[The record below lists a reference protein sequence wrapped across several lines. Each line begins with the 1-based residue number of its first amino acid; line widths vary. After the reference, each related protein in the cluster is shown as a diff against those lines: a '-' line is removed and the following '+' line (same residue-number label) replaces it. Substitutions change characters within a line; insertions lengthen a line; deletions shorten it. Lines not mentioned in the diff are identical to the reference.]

1 MTSQLMKKFT
11 LLVLTSSICLI
22 TFSQTRFGVKG
33 GLNIAKAK
41 NLTASPQERYSF
53 HAGVN
58 FQQVLGKKFFLQP
71 EVLYSSKGHS
81 FTSDFAGSDGA
92 NRLNY
97 FSIPVL
103 FGYRVDD
110 KLSMLFGPEFNY
122 LLKSAVR
129 YDLGVTDFTKQYPRF
144 DAGVDLGVAYKIA
157 RKLSAELRYY
167 YGFNTL
173 YYTDFGGVKHDE
185 IKGANRTFQAGVTYW
200 FR

>member
-1 MTSQLMKKFT
+1 MKKIT
-11 LLVLTSSICLI
+11 LLVLTCLI
-22 TFSQTRFGVKG
+22 CIISFSQTRLGVKG

-58 FQQVLGKKFFLQP
+58 FQRALVKKFFLQP
-71 EVLYSSKGHS
+71 ELLYSSKGHS
-81 FTSDFAGSDGA
+81 FTSDFASSDGA

-103 FGYRVDD
+103 LGYRVDD
-110 KLSMLFGPEFNY
+110 KLAILFGPEFNY

-129 YDLGVTDFTKQYPRF
+129 YDRSVTDFTTQYPRF
-144 DAGVDLGVAYKIA
+144 DAGVDLGVAYKITK
-157 RKLSAELRYY
+157 KLSAELRYY

-173 YYTDFGGVKHDE
+173 YYTDFAGVKHDE

-200 FR
+200 FH